1 MKNIISFY
9 RKAFEQ
15 EISKARQL
23 HLYGSQIVKKYFL
36 SGVEELINNDHP
48 LIPISEAK
56 ALSFIKDLELNSGSV
71 ELKYYSLAR
80 ISRFTS
86 FSKYEVTRAYP
97 LIEYAAHLFEKSGE
111 YYLKINIENRKIIK
125 SNFDSKIASKLNFE
139 KFEANAIT
147 DFHFVS
153 QLATDLEKIG
163 EIGAEELRMF
173 PDLWSS
179 KKVNAKIKSKE
190 IENDIY
196 IPCSV
201 LCLVEK
207 PKFSYSTLGDLK
219 QLEHINSFSSALK
232 VVFDQLENKHSTD
245 EGIVC
250 EELNESQKQ
259 GLENSNSK
267 IISVI
272 SGPPGTGKSYTIAN
286 LAAEKV
292 SKGES
297 VLISSKNSE
306 ALAVIES
313 KIKDS
318 LSIENLTVNPSDN
331 TNLSSLKKYLKYIL
345 SREFKV
351 VKYRKSNSN
360 IDEYKVNESL
370 KESEIIETE
379 IEKQFIIERSAWE
392 NVDTHEFTKN
402 TSNEFKKRILKA
414 RGGHTIPLWFHLEKY
429 YKSLDK
435 NRNFSTDLLQKY
447 SKSRLNFSVQNY
459 RQELRRYYDFLRA
472 RNPERK
478 DRLYEKIDYDVI
490 LKTFPVWLV
499 KMTEVG
505 KVFPIEKEMFDY
517 LIIDEASQCDTAS
530 ILPLLQRAKK
540 CIIVGDENQLGHISF
555 LAKDFERQ
563 LLGSVPDENKHFC
576 QHRDVSFLKLLNNTI
591 DPQDVTMLHEH
602 YRSKHAI
609 IEFSNQVIY
618 NNELEILTKRPIK
631 GDREVN
637 LIRVEGENVK
647 SVNVDEINSIIN
659 WILSL
664 VETEK
669 LVPVNLK
676 TTLGILSPFR
686 NQVDKIFSEVKRR
699 FTLKQIKDHRIS
711 VGTAFSF
718 QGNERDT
725 MLLSLV
731 VDGDSHA
738 GSFNYINRKDVFNV
752 SVTRARNKQLVFH
765 SFNPDSLKQQSTL
778 QRFFEFYEKY
788 NPWILESKDLNDF
801 CGEIESFVEQFGF
814 QTWQQFNISGV
825 KIDILAYKNG
835 KYIGIDL
842 VGFPG
847 DIGDFYKIERY
858 KMLERGNI
866 QLFPLPYAY
875 WLNDK
880 ELCLSAIEKLCI
892 D

>member
-15 EISKARQL
+15 EISKARKL
-23 HLYGSQIVKKYFL
+23 HLFSSQIVKKYFL
-36 SGVEELINNDHP
+36 SGVEELTNEDHP
-48 LIPISEAK
+48 LIPISETK
-56 ALSFIKDLELNSGSV
+56 ALSFIKDLELNAGSV

-80 ISRFTS
+80 ITRFTS
-86 FSKYEVTRAYP
+86 FSKYEVTRVFP
-97 LIEYAAHLFEKSGE
+97 LLEYNAELFEKSGE
-111 YYLKINIENRKIIK
+111 YYLKIDTTNRKILK
-125 SNFDSKIASKLNFE
+125 TNFDSKIASKLNFE
-139 KFEANAIT
+139 KFQRNKIT

-153 QLATDLEKIG
+153 QLATDLEKNG
-163 EIGAEELRMF
+163 EQGAEELRLF
-173 PDLWSS
+173 PELWTS
-179 KKVNAKIKSKE
+179 KKINSKIKSKS
-190 IENDIY
+190 IDTDLY

-207 PKFSYSTLGDLK
+207 PKFSYSTLGELK
-219 QLEHINSFSSALK
+219 QLENEKSYSSAFNAVFNKLK
-232 VVFDQLENKHSTD
+232 NSHSTE

-250 EELNESQKQ
+250 EELNESQKEA
-259 GLENSNSK
+259 LENSNSK
-267 IISVI
+267 IVSVI

-292 SKGES
+292 SKGQS

-331 TNLSSLKKYLKYIL
+331 SNLASLKKYLKYIL

-351 VKYRKSNSN
+351 ERYQKSNNS
-360 IDEYKVNESL
+360 IEEYKVNESL
-370 KESEIIETE
+370 RENESIESE
-379 IEKQFIIERSAWE
+379 IEKQFVIERSAWV

-402 TSNEFKKRILKA
+402 TSNEFKKRIIKA
-414 RGGHTIPLWFHLEKY
+414 RGMHTIPLWHHLEKY

-435 NRNFSTDLLQKY
+435 NKTYSVDLLQRF
-447 SKSRLNFSVQNY
+447 SKNSLNFSVQNY
-459 RQELRRYYDFLRA
+459 RQDLRSYYDFLRA
-472 RNPERK
+472 RSPERK
-478 DRLYEKIDYDVI
+478 ASLYEKINHDVI

-505 KVFPIEKEMFDY
+505 KVFPLEKEMFDY

-540 CIIVGDENQLGHISF
+540 CIVVGDENQLGHISF

-563 LLGSVPDENKHFC
+563 LLKSVSIEYKHFC
-576 QHRDVSFLKLLNNTI
+576 HHRDVSFLKLLNNTI

-631 GDREVN
+631 GETEVS
-637 LIRVEGENVK
+637 LVKVAGKNVK
-647 SVNVDEINSIIN
+647 SVNLNEINAIVDWMLN
-659 WILSL
+659 L
-664 VETEK
+664 VENEK
-669 LVPVNLK
+669 SLPNNLK
-676 TTLGILSPFR
+676 TSLGVLSPFR
-686 NQVDKIFSEVKRR
+686 NQVDKLFSLVKRK
-699 FTLKQIKDHRIS
+699 FTLKQIKEHRII

-731 VDGDSHA
+731 LDDDSHS
-738 GSFNYINRKDVFNV
+738 GSFNYVNRKDVFNV
-752 SVTRARNKQLVFH
+752 SVTRARNKQLVFY
-765 SFNPDSLKQQSTL
+765 SFTQELLKFNSTL
-778 QRFFEFYEKY
+778 QLFFEFYEKY
-788 NPWILESKDLNDF
+788 NPWVLESKDLNEF
-801 CGEIESFVEQFGF
+801 CGEIELFVQRFGF

-825 KIDILAYKNG
+825 NIDVLAYKSG
-835 KYIGIDL
+835 KYIAVDL

-847 DIGDFYKIERY
+847 DVGDFYKIERY
-858 KMLERGNI
+858 KMLERGGI

-880 ELCLSAIEKLCI
+880 ELCLKAIEKLCQ